1 MPQPFRCRKTICLE
15 VVAGPKTPQ
24 RFFQCT
30 LGCLGFQ
37 ELVNFLRNRMVPVRS
52 LVIHKLFNH
61 LGIKVNFGAA
71 QPTGLAAAPG
81 FKSRCIGFE
90 MAFSRAPN
98 DSRGRTHCR
107 VSWQSTLP
115 DELTIISAKARI
127 PLTELVS
134 RK

>member
-1 MPQPFRCRKTICLE
+1 MVKQLNI
-15 VVAGPKTPQ
+15 
-24 RFFQCT
+24 T
-30 LGCLGFQ
+30 LDD
-37 ELVNFLRNRMVPVRS
+37 EDHRTNTRAIHRMS
-52 LVIHKLFNH
+52 DK
-61 LGIKVNFGAA
+61 GIKVNFGAA